1 MQWHFP
7 KLKKTKKQI
16 QLVGYLTPTLLVE
29 IVHPSDK
36 NLSINGYCDIMG
48 QLGLLF
54 VCFYVTK
61 KLADVTNGRLQLT
74 IKAKPQVFKDCHRA
88 SNQYFCVLIRYSGQ
102 YQFFKSQYYS
112 FLNKNISMLHL
123 VPFAIILQTI
133 LILQS
138 PFQATK

>member
-1 MQWHFP
+1 MSFP
-7 KLKKTKKQI
+7 KTEKNKNQI

-61 KLADVTNGRLQLT
+61 KPSR
-74 IKAKPQVFKDCHRA
+74 CHEWQA
-88 SNQYFCVLIRYSGQ
+88 SIDHHQG
-102 YQFFKSQYYS
+102 
-112 FLNKNISMLHL
+112 
-123 VPFAIILQTI
+123 
-133 LILQS
+133 
-138 PFQATK
+138 

>member
-1 MQWHFP
+1 M
-7 KLKKTKKQI
+7 
-16 QLVGYLTPTLLVE
+16 TPTLLVE

-74 IKAKPQVFKDCHRA
+74 IIKAKP
-88 SNQYFCVLIRYSGQ
+88 
-102 YQFFKSQYYS
+102 
-112 FLNKNISMLHL
+112 
-123 VPFAIILQTI
+123 
-133 LILQS
+133 
-138 PFQATK
+138 